1 MATEIERKFLVNH
14 DGWRNLGSRTL
25 YRQGYLVREKGLAVR
40 VRIAGETGYLT
51 IKGATVGVSRL
62 EYEYTIPVSEAREML
77 DNLCDKPIIEKFRYS
92 IEFGNLLWEID
103 EFLGENEGLIL
114 AEVELSDENQPFDRP
129 DWIGEEVSG
138 DPRYYN
144 ANLVKNPFSQ
154 WGIDR

>member
-138 DPRYYN
+138 DPR
-144 ANLVKNPFSQ
+144 
-154 WGIDR
+154 